1 MLFLNLI
8 LRVGSILVRHKLITN
23 KNYQQLQ
30 LLTSKHCLLH
40 KGYAGC
46 DLCVRCLQL
55 DPGNLTALMALAVS
69 YTNESRQ
76 QEVS

>member
-1 MLFLNLI
+1 MI
-8 LRVGSILVRHKLITN
+8 RVGSILVQRKLIMN

-40 KGYAGC
+40 KGYAGGH
-46 DLCVRCLQL
+46 LYVRCLQL